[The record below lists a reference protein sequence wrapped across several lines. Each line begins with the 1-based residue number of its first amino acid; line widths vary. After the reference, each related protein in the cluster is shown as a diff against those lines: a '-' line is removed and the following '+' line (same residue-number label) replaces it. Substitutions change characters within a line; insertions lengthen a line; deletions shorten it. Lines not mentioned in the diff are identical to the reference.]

1 MISELDALSAKIEAA
16 LAVIEEL
23 RIENS
28 SLQEQLQ
35 TVETERNFLRQRL
48 EAARARLELLVQ
60 QLPEDQASWAITLF
74 LTSNWWGGNT
84 VLPVS

>member
-28 SLQEQLQ
+28 VLQEQLQ

-60 QLPEDQASWAITLF
+60 QLPEDQAS
-74 LTSNWWGGNT
+74 
-84 VLPVS
+84 

>member
-28 SLQEQLQ
+28 FLQEQLQ

-60 QLPEDQASWAITLF
+60 QLPEDQAS
-74 LTSNWWGGNT
+74 
-84 VLPVS
+84 